1 VRDPAAPV
9 PTPAPGRRG
18 RGRPA
23 RAAAA
28 AGPGAR
34 ERILGA
40 ARGEFAEH
48 GFDRTSVRGIAKA
61 ADVDPALVHHYFGTK
76 EQVFGAAIAVSFEP
90 AAGVSGV
97 LGGDRDAI
105 GERLTR
111 YFVGVWE
118 DDGTRVPLLAVVRSA
133 LTNDTAADVLRSFVL
148 RELLEP
154 IAQALDVPDPTLGA
168 ELAASQMVGIAML
181 RYVLRVEPLASV
193 GTEEIVRRVA
203 PTIQRYLTER

>member
-1 VRDPAAPV
+1 
-9 PTPAPGRRG
+9 GRRG

-23 RAAAA
+23 RGAAG

-34 ERILGA
+34 ERILEA
-40 ARGEFAEH
+40 ARGAFAEL
-48 GFDRTSVRGIAKA
+48 GYDRTSVRGIAKA

-90 AAGVSGV
+90 AVGVRGI

-111 YFVGVWE
+111 YFLGVWE
-118 DDGTRVPLLAVVRSA
+118 NEDTRAPLLAVVRSA
-133 LTNDTAADVLRSFVL
+133 LTNDAAGAVLRSFVL

-154 IAQALDVPDPTLGA
+154 VARALDVPDPRLSA

-181 RYVLRVEPLASV
+181 RYVLGAEPLASAS
-193 GTEEIVRRVA
+193 TDELVRRVA
-203 PTIQRYLTER
+203 PTLQRYLTEH